1 MANDLWIDERLCKEC
16 RERKLVQK
24 VALLL
29 FYVFDFRI
37 DDRIELSV
45 HENICLNNPT
55 LLSHILPFD
64 FSVELFSIRNIT
76 IVAS

>member
-1 MANDLWIDERLCKEC
+1 M
-16 RERKLVQK
+16 
-24 VALLL
+24 ALLL

-55 LLSHILPFD
+55 LAYSTVWFFGRIIFD
-64 FSVELFSIRNIT
+64 TKYNDYSELN
-76 IVAS
+76 